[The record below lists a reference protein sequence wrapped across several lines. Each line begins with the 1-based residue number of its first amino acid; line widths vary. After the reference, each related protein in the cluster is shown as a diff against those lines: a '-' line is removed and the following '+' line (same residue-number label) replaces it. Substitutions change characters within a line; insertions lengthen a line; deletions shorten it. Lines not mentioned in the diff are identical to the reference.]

1 MTEHGNGWDMS
12 ATVSEALQRLQRMV
26 DDPAGYFDEA
36 RRESES
42 VVRSEMTTSQRRAGS
57 TPRKAKTKR

>member
-1 MTEHGNGWDMS
+1 MS

-42 VVRSEMTTSQRRAGS
+42 VVRSEMTNSQRRTGS
-57 TPRKAKTKR
+57 APRKPRAKR